1 MAIFIAYNHSGPGHY
16 DATRGEEHYI
26 YRCNDIGFL
35 SGTNSTEEIM
45 RKSVMN
51 YGGAPPYC
59 HHGQYG
65 NLVIKIT
72 FFSCLAKTTIHFHFL
87 VKKSLVNTVT

>member
-26 YRCNDIGFL
+26 YCCNDIGFL

-45 RKSVMN
+45 RKSEMN
-51 YGGAPPYC
+51 YSGAPPYG
-59 HHGQYG
+59 HHGQYFI
-65 NLVIKIT
+65 LVIKIT
-72 FFSCLAKTTIHFHFL
+72 FSAAWQKRLFIFL
-87 VKKSLVNTVT
+87 

>member
-26 YRCNDIGFL
+26 YCCNDIGFL

-59 HHGQYG
+59 HHGQYS